1 MRPGVDPGFL
11 DFEGP
16 ERGALGAKSADG
28 VESGEGRCS
37 PSPVWGFFGSSVD
50 IQQWAS
56 ARYRWS
62 VTAENVY

>member
-1 MRPGVDPGFL
+1 MSFMTILR
-11 DFEGP
+11 
-16 ERGALGAKSADG
+16 RSS
-28 VESGEGRCS
+28 SGESVLFLAWKTSNSKYSIEIPKR
-37 PSPVWGFFGSSVD
+37 FFGSSVD

>member
-1 MRPGVDPGFL
+1 MSFMTILRRSSFGESVLFL
-11 DFEGP
+11 AWKTSNSKYSIEIP
-16 ERGALGAKSADG
+16 KR
-28 VESGEGRCS
+28 
-37 PSPVWGFFGSSVD
+37 FFGSSVIKV